1 MKENQTYYYLK
12 LKEGFFDGD
21 GIKLL
26 ESMDNGYLY
35 SNILLKMYLK
45 SLRNNGCLLFND
57 YIPYNVKM
65 LSTITGHNPDIVKQ
79 AIDIFNS
86 LGLIEQLDNGAIFM
100 LDIQQYIG
108 SISTEGKRKAMYRE
122 RIRKEKEALQLGG
135 GTNVGQSPNIIYNSN
150 SVSDSVSVSISN
162 SSTRTRTKKNG
173 QAETSSTQRFVKPTV
188 EDIIAYCSVAAITI
202 DAQRFFDFYES
213 KGWKVGNSPMKD
225 WKAAVRN
232 WARRDASS
240 NGGQA
245 VPTDTTSG
253 INWDGIGYT
262 HRS

>member
-57 YIPYNVKM
+57 YIPYNINM
-65 LSTITGHNPDIVKQ
+65 LSTITGHDPDIVKQ
-79 AIDIFNS
+79 AIDIFKS

-108 SISTEGKRKAMYRE
+108 SISTEGERKAKYRE

-135 GTNVGQSPNIIYNSN
+135 GTNAGQSPDIIYNSN
-150 SVSDSVSVSISN
+150 SISN
-162 SSTRTRTKKNG
+162 SVYNSNSYTRTRTQQNG
-173 QAETSSTQRFVKPTV
+173 QAASGTNRKHFVKPTI
-188 EDIIAYCSVAAITI
+188 EDIVAYCSEAAITV

-213 KGWKVGNSPMKD
+213 KGWKVGSSPMKD
-225 WKAAVRN
+225 WKAAARN
-232 WARRDASS
+232 WARRVTSG
-240 NGGQA
+240 NGVQT
-245 VPTDTTSG
+245 VPPDTTG

>member
-65 LSTITGHNPDIVKQ
+65 LSTITGHNSDIVKQ
-79 AIDIFNS
+79 AIDIFKS

-108 SISTEGKRKAMYRE
+108 SISTEGERKAKYRE
-122 RIRKEKEALQLGG
+122 RIRKEKEALRLGG
-135 GTNVGQSPNIIYNSN
+135 GTSAGQSPDIIYISNSNYNSN
-150 SVSDSVSVSISN
+150 SVSDSTS
-162 SSTRTRTKKNG
+162 RAHEMNG
-173 QAETSSTQRFVKPTV
+173 QVASPANKKRFVKPSI
-188 EDIIAYCSVAAITI
+188 EEIKAYCTQAGITI
-202 DAQRFFDFYES
+202 NAQRFFDLYES

-232 WARRDASS
+232 WAARDAEKSGTAPVMPS
-240 NGGQA
+240 NGGSD
-245 VPTDTTSG
+245 VD
-253 INWDGIGYT
+253 WDKFGYT

>member
-57 YIPYNVKM
+57 YIPYNIKM

-79 AIDIFNS
+79 AIDIFKS

-108 SISTEGKRKAMYRE
+108 SISTEGERKAKYRE
-122 RIRKEKEALQLGG
+122 RIRKEKEALQLDG
-135 GTNVGQSPNIIYNSN
+135 GTNAGQSPDIIYISN
-150 SVSDSVSVSISN
+150 SISDSVSTPN
-162 SSTRTRTKKNG
+162 SSICAHTKENG
-173 QAETSSTQRFVKPTV
+173 QAASTPIKKRFIKPTI
-188 EDIIAYCSVAAITI
+188 EDIRAYCEETNIKI
-202 DAQRFFDFYES
+202 DAERFFNYYES
-213 KGWKVGNSPMKD
+213 NGWISGKTPMKN
-225 WKAAVRN
+225 WKAAVRY
-232 WARRDASS
+232 WASKDNDKKTESMPSS
-240 NGGQA
+240 GNN
-245 VPTDTTSG
+245 SN
-253 INWDGIGYT
+253 INWDNLGYS